1 MRWCRILSSRST
13 AIFPIRCASAAKSVS
28 EGRMNFII
36 REARPDD
43 RPALV
48 HLMGVLHEHEAAIE
62 ENRAGRE
69 AADSH
74 LAWVEGQAA
83 ASGGVILVG
92 EWQGGVQ
99 GFICYTF
106 EEDPGTFV
114 KPAYRRYALIC
125 DIAVAE
131 EARGQGLGRA
141 LLAAAED
148 AARKAGISE
157 LRLYVLEANERA
169 RRIYAEAGFKGYER
183 FLAKRL

>member
-1 MRWCRILSSRST
+1 MDFT
-13 AIFPIRCASAAKSVS
+13 
-28 EGRMNFII
+28 I

-74 LAWVEGQAA
+74 LAWVEGQVAA
-83 ASGGVILVG
+83 LGGVILVG
-92 EWQGGVQ
+92 ERQGRVQ

-114 KPAYRRYALIC
+114 KPAYRRHALIW

-141 LLAAAED
+141 LLAAAEE
-148 AARKAGISE
+148 AARKAGVSE
-157 LRLYVLEANERA
+157 LRLYVLEGNERA
-169 RRIYAEAGFKGYER
+169 RRIYAEAGFNGYER